1 MAMSEE
7 LDRITGPGIENR
19 PEVIA
24 VKAALG
30 KKGIF
35 LEGFGITVTAV
46 YLRPRPYGFDFR
58 CDNPEGLIAMMKA
71 KSAFNKDD
79 ESTLEGAFSAGDTH
93 GQGFREIGYGPRL
106 HMEIGLDHKCNVHI
120 DSHGYVA
127 GKGEYDWNRSLE
139 HGYWDLGA
147 DKVPG
152 LYGSFGDKGQVG
164 PMIRPIVDV
173 DGKIRWTFGLT
184 GHW

>member
-1 MAMSEE
+1 MSGE
-7 LDRITGPGIENR
+7 LNYLTGPGIETR
-19 PEVIA
+19 HEVIA

-35 LEGFGITVTAV
+35 LEGFGITVTGV
-46 YLRPRPYGFDFR
+46 YLKPRPYGFTFN
-58 CDNPEGLIAMMKA
+58 CQKHEALLALMKA
-71 KSAFNKDD
+71 KAAFNHDD
-79 ESTLEGAFSAGDTH
+79 RSTPEGAFSAGDTH
-93 GQGFREIGYGPRL
+93 GDGFREIGFGPRL
-106 HMEIGLDHKCNVHI
+106 HMEIGLDGKCNVHI

-139 HGYWDLGA
+139 HGYWDLAA
-147 DKVPG
+147 DKAPG
-152 LYGSFGDKGQVG
+152 LFGSFGDTGQVG

-173 DGKIRWTFGLT
+173 DGKIRWSFGLT